1 MAPKL
6 PTELEDQLND
16 FIVRALAEDVG
27 DGDHTSLA
35 CIDPEARTTAQLLC
49 KDPGI
54 IAGVEIAR
62 RIFLHVDPS
71 AEITVHIPDGKYM
84 SFGDIAFEVN
94 CNAQALLKAE
104 RLVLNTMQ
112 RMSGIATQSSRYKF
126 EIEDMPVQILDTR
139 KTTPLIRFIEKW
151 AVRLGGC
158 TNYRDGLYDRIMI
171 KDNHIDA
178 CGGIPQAIARV
189 GEYQEKRGV
198 KLPITIEVRNLVE
211 LYEVLQTGGID
222 RIMLDN
228 FELPILAEAVAIIN
242 NRYETEASGG
252 VNIHTVRKIAQT
264 GVNFISVGALTH
276 SAGSLDLS
284 LKVVKE

>member
-1 MAPKL
+1 MPNTL
-6 PTELEDQLND
+6 PSELENQLND

-35 CIDPEARTTAQLLC
+35 CIAPKSRTTAQLLC

-54 IAGVEIAR
+54 VAGVEIAR
-62 RIFLHVDPS
+62 HIFLHVDPT
-71 AEITVHIPDGKYM
+71 AELEIHIPDGKYM
-84 SFGDIAFEVN
+84 SFGDIVFNVT

-112 RMSGIATQSSRYKF
+112 RMSGIATLSNRYKF
-126 EIEDMPVQILDTR
+126 EIEDLPVKILDTR
-139 KTTPLIRFIEKW
+139 KTTPLLRFIEKW

-178 CGGIPQAIARV
+178 CGGITQAIERV
-189 GEYQEKRGV
+189 TTYQQARGV

-211 LYEVLQTGGID
+211 LYEVLQAGGVD

-228 FELPILAEAVAIIN
+228 FELPILAEAVAVIN

-284 LKVVKE
+284 LKVVKD